1 MRYFESIWPVLIKI
15 RLHLNMKRFLLF
27 IASCCV
33 AVQAFTQSPK
43 IDSIKHAIRT
53 SVDRRAKLRAMLGLC
68 EMFETLPKD
77 TLWKYALEARALSV
91 GLKDAHGMSLAVISQ
106 ANAYL
111 EWNNIDSVKALIEP
125 ELLKYKPADPA
136 TRDIYFKLR
145 HLKLDCISA
154 TTDYKDAIA
163 EAYHII
169 QEAEKY
175 KDSLAMAES
184 LNSLSIYKYEMDFT
198 KNAITIGLRGLAL
211 TSPGRRY
218 DDIIINLSGNLAEY
232 YYYLNKLDSA
242 MYYADKT
249 YNLSARSGYLHFE
262 SWALQKKSAIYLK
275 AKQYKKAEDAILK
288 SMLYDAEIDGTEPR
302 DDNLVALADVYNEMH
317 EFDKAIKVINDGIA
331 YYNSPKNL
339 SPHAKHDTSRNGVQR
354 IFLYRML
361 ARSYHL
367 KGDSKNFEALLEK
380 IINMTDAVYQANSA
394 QAIAD
399 FETKY
404 QVQKKEATIAQQ
416 QLALVRE
423 NYLFYGSVVIA
434 GLGAIIAFLIF
445 REVRRK
451 QRLKLQQL
459 HEEER
464 LLSEKAVA
472 EAEETERRRIA
483 ADLHDNL
490 GAQLSFIKRNVDF
503 IMDQPAGFS
512 QADER
517 KYLGAVNDIAQNA
530 MIDLRE
536 TLWVL
541 NKDEVSVQEFADK
554 LKSYLKQ
561 QLMSRDMIKWD
572 FKEHIQENWRLP
584 SGEVMHLF
592 RIVQE
597 VISNIIK
604 HAEAEKISIQFDS
617 DVLNSYQLEI
627 FDNGKGFD
635 INNTYNGHYGLENI
649 QQRAKEILA
658 NIRITSSPDA
668 GTSMILTK
676 N

>member
-1 MRYFESIWPVLIKI
+1 M
-15 RLHLNMKRFLLF
+15 
-27 IASCCV
+27 
-33 AVQAFTQSPK
+33 
-43 IDSIKHAIRT
+43 
-53 SVDRRAKLRAMLGLC
+53 LRLC

-77 TLWKYALEARALSV
+77 TLWKYALAAKQLSS
-91 GLKDAHGMSLAVISQ
+91 GLKDARSMSLAVIAQ

-111 EWNNIDSVKALIEP
+111 EWNNIDSAKALIEP
-125 ELLKYKPADPA
+125 ELLKYKSADAA

-145 HLKLDCISA
+145 HLKLDFLSA
-154 TTDYKDAIA
+154 TSNYKDAIA

-175 KDSLAMAES
+175 KDSLAIAES

-198 KNAITIGLRGLAL
+198 NDAIALGLKGLAL
-211 TSPGRRY
+211 TSTGPRY

-232 YYYLNKLDSA
+232 YYYLDKLDSA
-242 MYYADKT
+242 TYYADKT
-249 YNLSARSGYLHFE
+249 YNLSERTGYLHFE

-275 AKQYKKAEDAILK
+275 AKQYKKAEDAILT
-288 SMLYDAEIDGTEPR
+288 SMKYDAEIDGTEPR
-302 DDNLVALADVYNEMH
+302 DDNLVALADVYNKMN

-331 YYNSPKNL
+331 YYNTPRNL

-354 IFLYRML
+354 IYLYRML
-361 ARSYHL
+361 ASSYHL
-367 KGDSKNFEALLEK
+367 KGDTKNYEALLEK
-380 IINMTDAVYQANSA
+380 IIRLTDAVYQANSA

-423 NYLFYGSVVIA
+423 NYLFYGSVVIGA
-434 GLGAIIAFLIF
+434 LGVIIAFLIF

-451 QRLKLQQL
+451 QKLKLQQL
-459 HEEER
+459 HEEEK

-512 QADER
+512 REDER
-517 KYLGAVNDIAQNA
+517 SYLSSVNDIAQNA

-541 NKDEVSVQEFADK
+541 NKDEVSIQEFADK

-572 FKEHIQENWRLP
+572 FKEHIGENWRLP

-604 HAEAEKISIQFDS
+604 HAEAGQINIQFDS
-617 DVLNSYQLEI
+617 SRADAYQLEI

-635 INNTYNGHYGLENI
+635 VNNTYNGHYGLENI
-649 QQRAKEILA
+649 QQRAKEISAKLQ
-658 NIRITSSPDA
+658 ITSSPVT

-676 N
+676 NGK